1 MLALTIEIWGK
12 HDPGTPF
19 AFAGSQEGLQSIPSA
34 EVLGLFFC
42 FLFRFTLSLTFVCMY
57 LCACTCVH
65 LHVCMYMCALL
76 HMCLWVPKATWQPI
90 PWS

>member
-1 MLALTIEIWGK
+1 MLSLTIEIWGK

-19 AFAGSQEGLQSIPSA
+19 AFAGSQEGMGSPSLQPRFW
-34 EVLGLFFC
+34 VCFFVFC
-42 FLFRFTLSLTFVCMY
+42 LDLLCLLL

-65 LHVCMYMCALL
+65 VHVCMYLCALL